1 MQGDDRGTRD
11 VSAIILRE
19 VSKSFIVRHNPA
31 NDLKVRFLGVFHE
44 RHRERREVF
53 WALRDIN
60 LEIEAGETF
69 GLIGANG
76 SGKSTLLSLIAGIF
90 PPTRGEVS
98 SRGRI
103 APMIELGVG
112 FNAELTGRENVY
124 LNASLY
130 GLTRSEID
138 QIYPEVVAFSEI
150 ANFIDAPLKT
160 YSSGM
165 YMRLGFS
172 IAVHLEP
179 DILLVDEILAVGD
192 GHFQG
197 KCLARMAE
205 MRKRGMTTV
214 FVSHDLALVEGLCD
228 RVAILHRG
236 RVEDVGLP
244 TGVLVAYRG
253 LLAGYV

>member
-1 MQGDDRGTRD
+1 MPAIVLRD
-11 VSAIILRE
+11 
-19 VSKSFIVRHNPA
+19 VSKSFVVRHNPA

-53 WALRDIN
+53 WALRDVN
-60 LEIEAGETF
+60 LDIEAGETF

-90 PPTRGEVS
+90 PPTRGEVR

-112 FNAELTGRENVY
+112 FNPELTGRENVY
-124 LNASLY
+124 LNASLN

-138 QIYPEVVAFSEI
+138 RIYPDVLAFSEI
-150 ANFIDAPLKT
+150 ADFIDAPLKT

-172 IAVHLEP
+172 IAVHLQP

-192 GHFQG
+192 AHFQQ
-197 KCLARMAE
+197 KCLDTMAE
-205 MRKRGMTTV
+205 FRRAGKTIAL
-214 FVSHDLALVEGLCD
+214 VSHDPALLEARCD
-228 RVAILHRG
+228 RVALLNRG
-236 RVEDVGLP
+236 RIETIGDPANV
-244 TGVLVAYRG
+244 VADYAALIGAPREIRTP
-253 LLAGYV
+253 